1 MKPYLNRLKRW
12 FIVVATAF
20 YATIRRLL
28 GPANVCIY
36 PVTCPDY
43 ARALL
48 TQKPLYIS
56 IPLITLRLISCNP
69 LTAFIRRFWYKK

>member
-1 MKPYLNRLKRW
+1 MKPYLDRLQRW
-12 FIVVATAF
+12 TTVVFTSL
-20 YATIRRLL
+20 YATFRRLL

-56 IPLITLRLISCNP
+56 VPLITLRLISCNP
-69 LTAFIRRFWYKK
+69 LTALVRYLWFKK

>member
-1 MKPYLNRLKRW
+1 MKPYLQHLQRW
-12 FIVVATAF
+12 VTIVATAL
-20 YATIRRLL
+20 YETIRRLL

-69 LTAFIRRFWYKK
+69 LTALIRRLWFKK